1 MKNDSELK
9 FKPPGKLVIKTQ
21 AMPADTNPSGD
32 IFGGWL
38 LSQMDLGG
46 GIAAM
51 EYARSRVVTVAL
63 TGMSFYQPV
72 HVGDTV
78 SVYADLVKTGTTSMT
93 FKIIVWATR
102 LYETNESLPV
112 TSALFTYVS
121 IDKEGRPSPLP
132 RPG

>member
-1 MKNDSELK
+1 MKIGPELK
-9 FKPPGKLVIKTQ
+9 FNPTGKLVIKTL

-46 GIAAM
+46 GIAAI
-51 EYARSRVVTVAL
+51 EYARNRVVTIAL
-63 TGMSFYQPV
+63 TGMNFHQPV

-93 FKIIVWATR
+93 FKIIVWATGIHDPDEYR
-102 LYETNESLPV
+102 LV

-121 IDKEGRPSPLP
+121 IDDEGRPRPL
-132 RPG
+132 

>member
-1 MKNDSELK
+1 MTIDLK
-9 FKPPGKLVIKTQ
+9 LNNNPKGNLVIKTL

-46 GIAAM
+46 GIAAI
-51 EYARSRVVTVAL
+51 EYARNRVVTIAL
-63 TGMSFYQPV
+63 TGMSFHQPV

-78 SVYADLVKTGTTSMT
+78 SVYANLVKTGTTSMT
-93 FKIIVWATR
+93 FKIVVWATGIHDP
-102 LYETNESLPV
+102 NESRLV

-121 IDKEGRPSPLP
+121 IDEDGRPLTLQPND
-132 RPG
+132 